1 MASIIKEIEIAAP
14 VGTVWSALRDIGALH
29 TRLVPGFVVDTVL
42 DGDARIVTFANGM
55 VIREPIISIDDEHR
69 RLVWSAEGG
78 PHDHYNG
85 AAQAIEQADGSTVV
99 VWTADFKP
107 DELEDATDE
116 MMSAGAAAMQ
126 SALGQPATAR

>member
-1 MASIIKEIEIAAP
+1 MASVIKEIEIAAP
-14 VGTVWSALRDIGALH
+14 VGAVWSALRDIGALH

-42 DGDARIVTFANGM
+42 DGNARNDNFANGI
-55 VIREPIISIDDEHR
+55 VNRAPIISIDDERR

-85 AAQAIEQADGSTVV
+85 AGQAIEQADGSTLV

-107 DELEDATDE
+107 DELEGAMDE

-126 SALGQPATAR
+126 SALGQPAAAR